1 MSTHYTT
8 PVEPKPVN
16 QHLQDS
22 ASAAQLKAGFA
33 ALRFEGPLEKDFRE
47 AYLQENL
54 PRGRLSGMIA
64 LVLLLGV
71 TCLSFLLGG
80 DGDLAINRTRLGVLL
95 PILLAALV
103 VAYHPALQRFYIST
117 ATVALC
123 VFGLVA
129 CYNGVQAAMEGK
141 SYLIAGLVLIVIY
154 PCLFLGMLFDRAAA
168 LAVML
173 VAVFLGMGLF
183 VGLDHNTL
191 FYSTAI
197 LAAAATMG
205 AHACYNLEHAHRV
218 NFLET
223 RMLNELAERDG
234 LTGLY
239 NRRIFD
245 DYIQRL
251 WRQASREE
259 VAIAIIFVD
268 IDFFKLYNDI
278 YGHQAGDDCLKRV
291 ASCLLRTAKRPFD
304 FCARYGGEE
313 FVMVLYGPPRDY
325 AESLPEKI
333 RRDVAALEIAHSGSE
348 VANNVTV
355 SVGAAIAPPGGG
367 RSLAGAIQIADEALY
382 EAKAKGRNRVV
393 FRDAAQVDA
402 QTGNFRIADKKS
414 YG

>member
-1 MSTHYTT
+1 MD
-8 PVEPKPVN
+8 PKPN
-16 QHLQDS
+16 NPTYQQS

-47 AYLQENL
+47 SYSQESL
-54 PRGRLSGMIA
+54 IRGRLSGMIA
-64 LVLLLGV
+64 LILLLGV

-80 DGDLAINRTRLGVLL
+80 DEDLSINRTRLAVLL
-95 PILLAALV
+95 PILLGALIV
-103 VAYHPALQRFYIST
+103 FYHPALQRFYMPT
-117 ATVALC
+117 ATLAVS
-123 VFGLVA
+123 VFGLVS
-129 CYNGVQAAMEGK
+129 CYNGIQAAMDGK
-141 SYLIAGLVLIVIY
+141 SYLVAGLVLIIIY
-154 PCLFLGMLFDRAAA
+154 PCLFLGMFFNRAAS

-173 VAVFLGMGLF
+173 VVAFLGMGLF
-183 VGLDHNTL
+183 MGLDVNTL
-191 FYSTAI
+191 FYGTAI
-197 LAAAATMG
+197 LAAAAIIG

-259 VAIAIIFVD
+259 VPLAIIFVD
-268 IDFFKLYNDI
+268 IDFFKLYNDL

-291 ASCLLRTAKRPFD
+291 AEAMLRTAKRPFD

-313 FVMVLYGPPRDY
+313 FVIVLYGPPRDY

-333 RRDVAALEIAHSGSE
+333 RRDVAALEIAHTGSE

-355 SVGAAIAPPGGG
+355 SVGVAIALPGGG
-367 RSLAGAIQIADEALY
+367 RSLAGAIQMADEALY
-382 EAKAKGRNRVV
+382 EAKAKGRNRIV
-393 FRDAAQVDA
+393 FKDADLVEV
-402 QTGNFRIADKKS
+402 QTGNFRIS
-414 YG
+414 RNSQRYS